1 MPKVK
6 FQLNRDGV
14 ADLLRGPDVARTVAL
29 ETGRVANAAGRG
41 FEGETTHGNRTRGYV
56 RARTIAAM
64 RTQMRE
70 HTLERAIGLTMGGG
84 RK

>member
-14 ADLLRGPDVARTVAL
+14 ADLLRGHDVARTVAL
-29 ETGRVANAAGRG
+29 ETGRVAAAAGQG
-41 FEGETTHGNRTRGYV
+41 FEGEMTHGNRTRGYV
-56 RARTIAAM
+56 RARTVSAM
-64 RTQMRE
+64 RRQMRE
-70 HTLERAIGLTMGGG
+70 HALERAIGLTMGGG

>member
-14 ADLLRGPDVARTVAL
+14 ADLLRGPDVARAGARGG
-29 ETGRVANAAGRG
+29 GRLAAAAGRG

-64 RTQMRE
+64 RRQMRE
-70 HTLERAIGLTMGGG
+70 HTLERAIGATMGGG
-84 RK
+84 K